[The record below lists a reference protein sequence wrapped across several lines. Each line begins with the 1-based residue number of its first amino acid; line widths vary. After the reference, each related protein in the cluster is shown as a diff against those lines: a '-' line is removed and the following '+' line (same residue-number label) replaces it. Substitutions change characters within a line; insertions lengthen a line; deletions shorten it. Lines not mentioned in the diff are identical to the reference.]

1 MLTGDIFRLSARG
14 SLPGAPFQIVLLDP
28 PYATDPE
35 DLAQLIASL
44 MEHGSLTEGSLVLYE
59 RAEQNKTLQMPL
71 LMPIS
76 SKRYGST
83 HIDLLRVEGVEQ

>member
-1 MLTGDIFRLSARG
+1 MLAVLFL
-14 SLPGAPFQIVLLDP
+14 VLLFKLCCSIHL
-28 PYATDPE
+28 T
-35 DLAQLIASL
+35 QLIQKISRNFLLA